1 MNGLYEIRCPG
12 CGLLLMAIRG
22 RAEVKCRKCKS
33 MVLIDTEKTRR
44 AIVIANTKKIAKSA
58 G

>member
-1 MNGLYEIRCPG
+1 MKGLYEIRCPG

-33 MVLIDTEKTRR
+33 MVLIDTER
-44 AIVIANTKKIAKSA
+44 AAMAVIAGTEKSAKSA